1 MTKEELNEALLRYGA
16 DLERWPEAKR
26 QAARL
31 LVDSDAAAAEI
42 LSDFVAFERTLA
54 AAVQPEPFGA
64 ADIGAVLAALDA
76 DETGWRPTP
85 RFWIVGAGISALSF
99 AAGFAAMLL
108 IASQEL
114 PPSLIDLASGQMNF
128 GGLL

>member
-1 MTKEELNEALLRYGA
+1 MTRDELSEALLRYGA
-16 DLERWPEAKR
+16 DLKRWPER
-26 QAARL
+26 EREAARL
-31 LVDSDAAAAEI
+31 LVSRDAAAAEI

-54 AAVQPEPFGA
+54 SAVRPEPFGTA
-64 ADIGAVLAALDA
+64 EIGAVLTALDA

-85 RFWIVGAGISALSF
+85 RFWIASAGISALSF
-99 AAGFAAMLL
+99 AAGFAVMLL
-108 IASQEL
+108 VASQDL

>member
-1 MTKEELNEALLRYGA
+1 MTIEELNEALLRYGS
-16 DLERWPEAKR
+16 DLKRWPEAKSE
-26 QAARL
+26 AARL
-31 LVDSDAAAAEI
+31 LVDGDAAAAKL

-54 AAVQPEPFGA
+54 AAVRPEPFGA
-64 ADIGAVLAALDA
+64 AEIGAVLTALDA
-76 DETGWRPTP
+76 DEPGWRPTSG
-85 RFWIVGAGISALSF
+85 FWIASAGISALSF